1 MVRYRDERDN
11 HGLWGARV
19 EDIIEVL
26 ATVDIFEDLDRERL
40 AAIADR
46 CRHDKYQRRQTI
58 FSHGDTSA
66 DVYFVKSG
74 HLGIT
79 SFSATGKEIGF
90 RQLKPG
96 DMFGDIAAVDQLPR
110 SASAVSASAV
120 ELFRLSDTDFL
131 NILREMPDVAL
142 KEMQRLAFLVRSLSE
157 RVIEFTTVGVR
168 NRIHAEL
175 LRIAKASGQETE
187 VINIYPA
194 PTHADIASQVSTH
207 REAVTREFG
216 HLAGEG
222 ILEKRGRNLII
233 RDLARL
239 ERLVNETD

>member
-1 MVRYRDERDN
+1 M
-11 HGLWGARV
+11 
-19 EDIIEVL
+19 EDIIKVL
-26 ATVDIFEDLDRERL
+26 ASVDIFEDLEREEL
-40 AAIADR
+40 AAIAGR
-46 CRHDKYQRRQTI
+46 CRRDKYRRRQTV
-58 FSHGDTSA
+58 FSHGDVSA

-74 HLGIT
+74 RLGIT
-79 SFSATGKEIGF
+79 TFSQSGKEIGF

-110 SASAVSASAV
+110 SASAVTLAAV
-120 ELFRLSDTDFL
+120 ELCRLSDTDFL

-142 KEMQRLAFLVRSLSE
+142 KEMQRLSFLVRSLSE
-157 RVIEFTTVGVR
+157 RVIEFTTYGVR

-175 LRIAKASGQETE
+175 LRLAKASGQETA

-216 HLAGEG
+216 QLASEG

-239 ERLVNETD
+239 EQLVNEGG